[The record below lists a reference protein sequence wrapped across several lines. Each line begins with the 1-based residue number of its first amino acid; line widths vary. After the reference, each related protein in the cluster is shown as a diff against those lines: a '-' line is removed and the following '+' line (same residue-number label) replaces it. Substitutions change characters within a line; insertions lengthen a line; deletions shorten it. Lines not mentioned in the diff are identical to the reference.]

1 MFRLLTIERGLKMAK
16 PKVAFYWCASCGGC
30 EETVVDLN
38 EDILKVAD
46 AVDIVLWPVA
56 LDFKRK
62 DIEAKEDGEIAVSFI
77 NGAVRLGEQEE
88 MVKLLRQKSQIVV
101 AFGACA
107 HLGGI
112 PGLGNF
118 YDRDSIFQRAYI
130 EVPTVDNP
138 DKIFPQQK
146 TAVKE
151 GELTLPEFYNTVKT
165 LDQTIDVDYYL
176 PGCPPPP
183 DLIMAAVT
191 AILEGK
197 LPEKGAVLAP
207 NKALCDTCPRAES
220 KPDKLA
226 IEEVKR
232 PWQIKMDPEKC
243 FLAQGIICM
252 GPATR
257 TGCGETCIK
266 ANQPC
271 RGCFGPLDG
280 VVDQGARALS
290 MVASILGV
298 EGEETMSEEE
308 VKKLIDNIADPAGTV
323 YRFSLA
329 SSLLRRKRME

>member
-1 MFRLLTIERGLKMAK
+1 MAK

-38 EDILKVAD
+38 EDLLKVAD

-62 DIEAKEDGEIAVSFI
+62 DIEAKKDGEIAVSFI

-88 MVKLLRQKSQIVV
+88 MVKLLRKKSGLVV

-118 YDRDSIFQRAYI
+118 YDRESIFNRVYK

-138 DKIFPQQK
+138 KGTFPQQK
-146 TAVKE
+146 TKVKE
-151 GELTLPEFYNTVKT
+151 GELTLPEFYDTVKT

-191 AILEGK
+191 AILKGE
-197 LPEKGAVLAP
+197 LPDKGAVLAP

-226 IEEVKR
+226 ISEVKR
-232 PWQIKMDPEKC
+232 PWQIKMDPELC

-280 VVDQGARALS
+280 VVDQGAKALS
-290 MVASILGV
+290 MVASILGLD
-298 EGEETMSEEE
+298 GEKDMSEEE
-308 VKKLIDNIADPAGTV
+308 VKKLIDSIADPAGTV
-323 YRFSLA
+323 YRFGLA